1 MHSMGNI
8 GYMRT
13 ISRGRMRGTDFVGGV
28 RTINCVTPIATNV
41 VKLLDVSPFTR
52 RRDEQVAKKTVDI
65 GNLVSSWSSTVY
77 IEVED
82 RFKIFHL
89 GKDMCAVALINTL
102 LASLQSS
109 DPYSLVLAVIAI
121 FILG

>member
-52 RRDEQVAKKTVDI
+52 RRDEQVAKKKTRHRKFGIV
-65 GNLVSSWSSTVY
+65 LVV
-77 IEVED
+77 
-82 RFKIFHL
+82 
-89 GKDMCAVALINTL
+89 N
-102 LASLQSS
+102 SLHR
-109 DPYSLVLAVIAI
+109 
-121 FILG
+121 G